1 MKSDTLTV
9 NRHALLRFMNEGDK
23 SANGHHSA
31 MTAFLGEPLAA
42 ALVLHYLK
50 GQGKNAEIVSWKVTP
65 GTTKGQRLDVWI
77 ADGAGTLYQAEIK
90 MWAGNAIGGLRLK
103 PGLTRD
109 ELSERGRKQWA
120 ERLWNSEKNEFLA
133 EAVGKVL
140 KPMQPPVGFPN
151 PSIQPLLCLWWLVQP
166 SEEKGPWFHVP
177 IQHDRFKTVNVFS
190 LTAYLMSLEEENL
203 TLYMPV
209 VKERL
214 NWLHLLLPGEPS
226 P

>member
-1 MKSDTLTV
+1 MKNDTLTV
-9 NRHALLRFMNEGDK
+9 NRRALLQFMNEGDK
-23 SANGHHSA
+23 SANGHHTA

-42 ALVLHYLK
+42 ALILHYLAA
-50 GQGKNAEIVSWKVTP
+50 QGKTPSVQSWKVTP
-65 GTTKGQRLDVWI
+65 GTTKGRRLDVWI
-77 ADGAGTLYQAEIK
+77 ADGAGTLYQTEIK

-103 PGLTRD
+103 PGLSQE
-109 ELSERGRKQWA
+109 ELSSLARKQWV
-120 ERLWNSEKNEFLA
+120 ERLWNNKKGEFLTD
-133 EAVGKVL
+133 AVGKVL
-140 KPMQPPVGFPN
+140 EEMVPPAGFT
-151 PSIQPLLCLWWLVQP
+151 SAQIQPLLCLWWLVQP
-166 SEEKGPWFHVP
+166 TEEQGPWFHVP

-214 NWLHLLLPGEPS
+214 NWLRLLLPGEPS